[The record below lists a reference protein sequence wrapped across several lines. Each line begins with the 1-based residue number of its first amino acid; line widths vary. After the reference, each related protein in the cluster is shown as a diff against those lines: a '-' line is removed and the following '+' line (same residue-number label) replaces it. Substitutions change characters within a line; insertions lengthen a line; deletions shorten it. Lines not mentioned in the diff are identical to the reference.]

1 MKIWG
6 IVNVT
11 RDSFSDG
18 GRFLTHADALAHARR
33 LLEEGADV
41 LDLGAESTHPDSE
54 AVPAEIEVERLGPL
68 VASLKPI
75 GARLSIDTRKPAVMA
90 AMLALGVDVIND
102 VNGLASEEAISVVAP
117 SPARV
122 VVMHSV
128 QSSAGRAGRPE
139 TTPAE
144 IVGRITAF
152 FAERVETLQRA
163 GVALERVILDP
174 GMGFFLGVDPLVSV
188 EVLRKLG
195 EFRRFGC
202 ELLISVSRK
211 SFIGALIDREAPPP
225 AKDRGAA
232 SLAAEL
238 WALAQGVDH
247 IRTHA
252 VRELRDASRV
262 WTALT

>member
-33 LLEEGADV
+33 LLDEGADV

-54 AVPAEIEVERLGPL
+54 AVPAEIEIERLGPL

-75 GARLSIDTRKPAVMA
+75 GATLSVDTRKPAVMA

-102 VNGLASEEAISVVAP
+102 VNGLASEEAIGIVAP
-117 SPARV
+117 TPARV

-144 IVGRITAF
+144 IVGRIMAF
-152 FAERVETLQRA
+152 F
-163 GVALERVILDP
+163 GERVILDP

-188 EVLRKLG
+188 EVLRKLR

-202 ELLISVSRK
+202 ELLVSVSRK
-211 SFIGALIDREAPPP
+211 SFIGALIDRETPPP

-252 VRELRDASRV
+252 VGDLRDASRV
-262 WTALT
+262 WAALA

>member
-33 LLEEGADV
+33 LLDEGADV

-54 AVPAEIEVERLGPL
+54 AVSAEIEIERLGPL

-75 GARLSIDTRKPAVMA
+75 GATLSVDTRKPAVMA

-102 VNGLASEEAISVVAP
+102 VNGLASEEAIGIVAP
-117 SPARV
+117 TPARV

-144 IVGRITAF
+144 IVGRIMAF
-152 FAERVETLQRA
+152 F
-163 GVALERVILDP
+163 GERVILDP

-188 EVLRKLG
+188 EVLRKLR

-202 ELLISVSRK
+202 ELLVSVSRK
-211 SFIGALIDREAPPP
+211 SFIGALIDRETPPP

-252 VRELRDASRV
+252 VGDLRDASRV
-262 WTALT
+262 WAALA